1 MDCQNNVKRTCQ
13 IIQKAKQNKTKQNT
27 GNNKLNSNRYP
38 KSVNAN
44 GTVIKRIVA
53 L

>member
-1 MDCQNNVKRTCQ
+1 MHRQNNMKRTCQ
-13 IIQKAKQNKTKQNT
+13 IIQKAEQNKTKQNT
-27 GNNKLNSNRYP
+27 GNNKLNTNRYP
-38 KSVNAN
+38 KLINAN